1 MSGVKEQ
8 HSRCVTVRS
17 DTKCRKE
24 SILLPM
30 TSPVTVTVLPGE
42 EENTQLIREK
52 AAQALSVKPNAI
64 TALVFRKKSVD
75 ARRGQVKLHLAYTAY
90 IGEEPPASDAP
101 GSFAPGSV
109 APGSFAPAWKTVEK
123 TASDNSTSKDVV
135 VVGSGPAG
143 LFAALRLLEHG
154 LRPVILE
161 RGRPTADRKRDIAL
175 ITRTGAV
182 DGDSNYCFGEG
193 GAGTFSD
200 GKLYT
205 RSNKRGDIGR
215 ILSIFAYHGADRSIL
230 TDAHPHIGTDRLPG
244 VINRMRETIESHGG
258 ELRFGAACVGFE
270 TAGGRVTGVRVR
282 QKATPAE
289 STAPAEA
296 GAPGAGE
303 EYTLPA
309 TAVILATGHSAR
321 DVYELL
327 ARLER
332 EGATGGKP
340 LIEAKGFAIGVRV
353 EHPRELIDRIQ
364 YHGNKAA
371 QAMGAAEYRLTAQV
385 DGRGVYSFCM
395 CPGGFIVPSATAD
408 DEIVVNGMSTS
419 GRNTRWSNAAI
430 VVETRTE
437 DIPERFAANT
447 SADTSADT
455 SATDT
460 SAADVS
466 AADTS
471 AALCGVRYQ
480 KWLEQEAK
488 KHGKGQAAPAQ
499 RLTDFIERKDSASLP
514 DCSYTPGIVPSR
526 LDQWLPP
533 AIADRL
539 REGFRS
545 FDRFMHGFITKDAVL
560 VAIET
565 RTSSPVRVLRNK
577 TTMESEALAGLFPAG
592 EGSGYAGG
600 IVSSAMDGENA
611 ADKVAEKL
619 GQRK

>member
-1 MSGVKEQ
+1 
-8 HSRCVTVRS
+8 
-17 DTKCRKE
+17 
-24 SILLPM
+24 M

-42 EENTQLIREK
+42 EENTELIREK

-75 ARRGQVKLHLAYTAY
+75 ARRGQVKLHLAYTVY

-101 GSFAPGSV
+101 GA
-109 APGSFAPAWKTVEK
+109 FAPAWKKVGK
-123 TASDNSTSKDVV
+123 NGSDDSRTKDVV

-154 LRPVILE
+154 LRPVVLE
-161 RGRPTADRKRDIAL
+161 RGQPTAMRKRDIAL

-230 TDAHPHIGTDRLPG
+230 TDAHPHIGTDRLPD
-244 VINRMRETIESHGG
+244 VINRMRETIEAHGG
-258 ELRFGAACVGFE
+258 EIRFGCACVGIE
-270 TAGGRVTGVRVR
+270 TAEGSVTGVRVR
-282 QKATPAE
+282 QKAAPAG
-289 STAPAEA
+289 TPAEA
-296 GAPGAGE
+296 GAPGASE
-303 EYTLPA
+303 KYTIPA
-309 TAVILATGHSAR
+309 AAVILATGHSAR

-332 EGATGGKP
+332 DGATGGKP

-364 YHGNKAA
+364 YHGNKTAE
-371 QAMGAAEYRLTAQV
+371 AMGAAEYRLTAQA

-408 DEIVVNGMSTS
+408 DEIVVNGMSAS

-430 VVETRTE
+430 VVETRIE
-437 DIPERFAANT
+437 DIPEQFASGDPAKAGT
-447 SADTSADT
+447 PASG
-455 SATDT
+455 
-460 SAADVS
+460 
-466 AADTS
+466 TS
-471 AALCGVRYQ
+471 AALCGIRYQ

-499 RLTDFIERKDSASLP
+499 RLTDFIDRKDSVSLP

-526 LDQWLPP
+526 LDQWLP
-533 AIADRL
+533 AQIADRL
-539 REGFRS
+539 RDGFRS
-545 FDRFMHGFITKDAVL
+545 FDRFMHGFITKEAVL

-565 RTSSPVRVLRNK
+565 RTSSPVRVLRSK
-577 TTMESEALAGLFPAG
+577 ITMESEALAGLFPAG

-619 GQRK
+619 GKHI